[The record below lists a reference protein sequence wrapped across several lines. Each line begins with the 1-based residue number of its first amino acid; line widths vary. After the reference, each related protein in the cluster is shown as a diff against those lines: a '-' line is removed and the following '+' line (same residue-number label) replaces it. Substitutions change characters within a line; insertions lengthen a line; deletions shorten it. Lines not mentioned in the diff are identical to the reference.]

1 VETIV
6 TGKEPGMVTT
16 WRRAALVLTVA
27 GLTATSAACAQPRP
41 DGDGAAG
48 TARGLLTAAAAG
60 DGAAACATLAPE
72 TLAGLEKSSGKGCA
86 EAITE
91 EDLPGPGTVRT
102 VDVYGQWARVVT
114 SDDTVFLGA
123 FGDGWRVVAAGCRPR
138 GERPYD
144 CLLQGE

>member
-1 VETIV
+1 
-6 TGKEPGMVTT
+6 MVTM
-16 WRRAALVLTVA
+16 WRRAALALMAA

-41 DGDGAAG
+41 DGDAAAG
-48 TARGLLTAAAAG
+48 TALELLTAAAGG
-60 DGAAACATLAPE
+60 DGAAACATLAPD
-72 TLAGLEKSSGKGCA
+72 TRADLEESSGKPCA
-86 EAITE
+86 DAITE
-91 EDLPGPGTVRT
+91 EGLPQPGTVQT

-114 SDDTVFLGA
+114 SDDTAFLGA